1 MHSKKFETIRAAYKR
16 GSYTAQMVR
25 NLAAKGWVTDDEAEQ
40 IIGGG
45 DDETLEKSAE

>member
-25 NLAAKGWVTDDEAEQ
+25 NLAAKGWITAEEVNE
-40 IIGGG
+40 II
-45 DDETLEKSAE
+45 DAEE